1 MSHTHNN
8 RPDFQSWMRLIQK
21 WNHSDADFCDAFT
34 FSDPTV
40 LTRLATDP
48 GLKVIKTNVS
58 SSGRSTLMLA
68 LRSSAIAPKAS
79 KKKRRRHQAR
89 ILVDLFEHDG
99 AYEANVFIKA
109 SSLKALT
116 AAVLKAQPL
125 DDEVVDPISIHPSAG
140 EQR

>member
-1 MSHTHNN
+1 MSHAQNN

-21 WNHSDADFCDAFT
+21 WNHTDADFCDAF
-34 FSDPTV
+34 SCQDPTV

-58 SSGRSTLMLA
+58 SSGRSTLMLS
-68 LRSSAIAPKAS
+68 LRPSTIAPKAS
-79 KKKRRRHQAR
+79 KKKRRRHTAQ
-89 ILVDLFEHDG
+89 ILIDLFEHDG
-99 AYEANVFIKA
+99 EYEANVFIKA

-125 DDEVVDPISIHPSAG
+125 EDGVVEPIPLHPSAG
-140 EQR
+140 EER